1 MSRGYQC
8 LPNGRNTVGTVAD
21 MNTLKLN
28 FHTWLMVGGALGMV
42 VFGLFVEWS
51 TFEAFGVSVSSGNAF
66 DWTRGTLSFLLVV
79 AVAGV
84 AVLRDLGTL
93 KDDGIP
99 WNLAMLGGAAA
110 ATLMMGLLVLTGP
123 DEAGVDLGRGA
134 GLWLSAVSTL
144 FTLAGALS
152 AFVASGGKVSDLTDT
167 TKLTGAF
174 RRRTAK

>member
-1 MSRGYQC
+1 MAGRYQC
-8 LPNGRNTVGTVAD
+8 RLNRRNAIGTVPA

-28 FHTWLMVGGALGMV
+28 FHTWLMVVGALGMV
-42 VFGLFVEWS
+42 VFGLFVDWS

-99 WNLAMLGGAAA
+99 WNLAMLGGSGAAA
-110 ATLMMGLLVLTGP
+110 LMMGLLLLTGP

-144 FTLAGALS
+144 FSLAGALS
-152 AFVASGGKVSDLTDT
+152 AFVAGGGKVSDFTDT

>member
-1 MSRGYQC
+1 
-8 LPNGRNTVGTVAD
+8 
-21 MNTLKLN
+21 
-28 FHTWLMVGGALGMV
+28 
-42 VFGLFVEWS
+42 
-51 TFEAFGVSVSSGNAF
+51 
-66 DWTRGTLSFLLVV
+66 
-79 AVAGV
+79 
-84 AVLRDLGTL
+84 
-93 KDDGIP
+93 
-99 WNLAMLGGAAA
+99 MLGGAAA